1 MKINGTE
8 VKGIKKAMG
17 EWNKDNTNKVIIYSQ
32 VRHEVIVESKKFY
45 DRVINKIYGAD
56 CLFVDLTAII
66 SDVYPPNYK
75 ISMATIQAVLREY
88 VI

>member
-8 VKGIKKAMG
+8 IKGIKKAIG

-32 VRHEVIVESKKFY
+32 VKHEVIVTSEEFY
-45 DRVINKIYGAD
+45 NSIINNVFGANH
-56 CLFVDLTAII
+56 LFVDLTAII
-66 SDVYPPNYK
+66 NDVYPLNYK
-75 ISMATIQAVLREY
+75 ISMITVQTVLREY

>member
-8 VKGIKKAMG
+8 VKGIKKAIG
-17 EWNKDNTNKVIIYSQ
+17 EWNKDNANKVIIYSQ

-45 DRVINKIYGAD
+45 DRVVNKIYGAD

-66 SDVYPPNYK
+66 SDVYPANYK
-75 ISMATIQAVLREY
+75 ISMITLRTVLRDY

>member
-1 MKINGTE
+1 MKSFKELFTI
-8 VKGIKKAMG
+8 AD
-17 EWNKDNTNKVIIYSQ
+17 KDNTNKVIIYSQ

-75 ISMATIQAVLREY
+75 ISMVTIQAVLREY